1 MVIFAYIKKDG
12 GTYYFNE
19 VQLFFDNIKSALKSA
34 QEFLFNIKKLSTPL
48 VLEETTKADHG
59 EYLLYLGKNDGLIMY
74 EIKPDDPAQI
84 EACQLLRLI
93 ARNTEIT
100 SIEAMKKQNERH
112 REVLSSLGYY
122 IKNLDEVSNKP
133 RISPPEL
140 MKKGKPKQSG
150 PFKATSYPF
159 LVLRTLEN
167 ANNTPLTQ
175 NEIKSAII
183 EKYQTSIPRET
194 IGKQLK
200 ILEEY
205 GYPIKHEKQKDGY
218 WLENAN

>member
-1 MVIFAYIKKDG
+1 MVILAYIKKRGDIF
-12 GTYYFNE
+12 YSNE
-19 VQLFFDNIKSALKSA
+19 VQLFYDNIESALISA
-34 QEFLFNIKKLSTPL
+34 QEFLLSIKKVSIQLDLKDIPK
-48 VLEETTKADHG
+48 VKHG
-59 EYLLYLGKNDGLIMY
+59 EYLLYIGKKDGLIMY
-74 EIKPDDPAQI
+74 EVKLDDPAQI

-122 IKNLDEVSNKP
+122 IKNLDEVSSRP

-150 PFKATSYPF
+150 PFKATTYPF

-175 NEIKSAII
+175 NEIKSAIL

-200 ILEEY
+200 ILAEY

-218 WLENAN
+218 WLENID